1 MFSEADQVNLPAT
14 FDSEHMLIHYS
25 TALETEAQWPAKCC
39 LNPIPS
45 ETILPKLNDATREK
59 YRQREAEWSIPASD
73 RVYCSHAGCNV
84 WIPPRRINAAN
95 NVARCKQCS
104 HKTCTLCR
112 GESHH
117 GMDCP
122 QDPALQQTMDL
133 AELEGWKRCYQCN
146 AYVEHNKGCRHMT
159 CRCKAE
165 FCYICS
171 ARWRTC
177 SCTDAQLITAQQ
189 AASARRQE
197 RTNQERAT
205 AAEIARRE
213 AAAEEER
220 IILQMVA
227 DFERE
232 EAEREAAAFEA
243 QRLRDEQ
250 ARLQREEET
259 RLAEERR
266 IAGIGARFRQLSM
279 ELESLTEIQHVL
291 MAERY
296 EFENE
301 VQRKERQDALDALHI
316 RQSSETE
323 KLITESKKMMTE
335 AEYAYKQEYH
345 TRLAEEQRIEKQYVD
360 ELRLFWE
367 GKEDGEAKVWNA
379 REELRLE
386 QDKEYKFW
394 DAYRRKQLFAIQE
407 GEKRKMET
415 LLVKHV
421 NEVKVAEGRAK
432 IDVVEWKRKV
442 WAEGKWVEAVTR
454 ERSSMLAEMEMVEYA
469 RV

>member
-1 MFSEADQVNLPAT
+1 MDN
-14 FDSEHMLIHYS
+14 S

-45 ETILPKLNDATREK
+45 ETTLPRLDEATKTK
-59 YRQREAEWSIPASD
+59 YKQREAEWSIPTSD
-73 RVYCSHAGCNV
+73 RIYCSHAGCNV
-84 WIPPRRINAAN
+84 WIPLKRINAAT
-95 NVARCKQCS
+95 NVAKCKECS
-104 HKTCTLCR
+104 RKTCTLCR
-112 GESHH
+112 GGAHH

-122 QDPALQQTMDL
+122 QDPALQQTADL
-133 AELEGWKRCYQCN
+133 AEFEGWKRCYQCH
-146 AYVEHNKGCRHMT
+146 AFVEHNKGCRHMT

-189 AASARRQE
+189 AADARRQA

-205 AAEIARRE
+205 AAELARRE

-232 EAEREAAAFEA
+232 EAEREAAAIEA
-243 QRLRDEQ
+243 QRVRDEQ
-250 ARLQREEET
+250 ARLQREERI
-259 RLAEERR
+259 RLEEERR
-266 IAGIGARFRQLSM
+266 IAAVGARFRQLAI
-279 ELESLTEIQHVL
+279 ELEGLNEIQHVL

-296 EFENE
+296 EFESE
-301 VQRKERQDALDALHI
+301 VQRKEVRDALDALVI
-316 RQSSETE
+316 RHSSETE
-323 KLITESKKMMTE
+323 KLSSASRKAIHD
-335 AEYAYKQEYH
+335 AEYAYEQEYQA
-345 TRLAEEQRIEKQYVD
+345 RLAEQQRIEGQYVD
-360 ELRLFWE
+360 ELRQFWT
-367 GKEDGEAKVWNA
+367 GKPDGEQKVWDA
-379 REELRLE
+379 REELRLD
-386 QDKEYKFW
+386 QDKQYKLW
-394 DAYRRKQLFAIQE
+394 DAYRRKQIFALQE

-415 LLVKHV
+415 LLVHHA
-421 NEVKVAEGRAK
+421 NEIKVVEGRAK

-442 WAEGKWVEAVTR
+442 WAEGRWVEAVTR
-454 ERSSMLAEMEMVEYA
+454 ERTSMLAEMEMIEYA